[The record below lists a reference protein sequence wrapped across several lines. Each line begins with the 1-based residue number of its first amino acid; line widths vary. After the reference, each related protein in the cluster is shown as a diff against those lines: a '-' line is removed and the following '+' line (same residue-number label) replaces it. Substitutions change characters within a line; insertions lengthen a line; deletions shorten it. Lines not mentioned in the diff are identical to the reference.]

1 MPTVQELLD
10 RSDKL
15 DLLFELIKAS
25 TRTDKDTLLNR
36 VRLAINTTNVELEA
50 ARQVEDAQDRQAEE
64 DELKLREGEIDP
76 LAAELG
82 VDTTRSR

>member
-1 MPTVQELLD
+1 MPTVQELVD